1 MLLQR
6 WGIRSMM
13 FRDPDGNLINFFMII
28 SDKPGKCSAGT
39 GQ

>member
-1 MLLQR
+1 
-6 WGIRSMM
+6 MM